1 MFTSAPFRSVS
12 QTSQVITHIGR
23 TQIQALLDKEHA
35 QTLLYIDTPGD
46 FIIERSL
53 FKIRMM
59 NSNRNVLRPTHN
71 RLPLTDVSSDKTF
84 INTNKTKLCTNFSL
98 HQQENVIPIS
108 SRPILTA
115 ARSIKKHLIQIND
128 DNRMHISPMVTTISK
143 ANIVVLPKQTVFEE
157 KTREQLE
164 QELYELPDYRQSIF
178 EHLKSVEH
186 MYAPKMNF
194 MEYQSDINS
203 AMRTILVDWLI
214 EVADEYKLNDET
226 LFLCVQYVDR
236 FLSTVNVTRSKLQ
249 LVGTTCMYV
258 ASKYEEMYPP
268 ALDEFSFITDNTYE
282 TKHILR
288 MEQIVMKMLNFSL
301 SGPTCYTFIQYYL
314 TFFKPTISTKVGDDD
329 YKCLMILTSYLCTL
343 SLLQDRPFSSYRSSM
358 IAASC
363 ILYANRLLKTDAVWT
378 NRHIQ
383 ITSYTQ
389 RDLNDCVFA
398 IGELYMKTFHQ
409 DQTTL
414 SILRRY
420 LKNKKDNEHYE
431 RRVKEIIHVSLSKIG
446 NEGDNDEII
455 DLTFDDIDEENMSM
469 EYHR

>member
-1 MFTSAPFRSVS
+1 MIKKKNS
-12 QTSQVITHIGR
+12 
-23 TQIQALLDKEHA
+23 
-35 QTLLYIDTPGD
+35 
-46 FIIERSL
+46 SL
-53 FKIRMM
+53 FKIRIM

-71 RLPLTDVSSDKTF
+71 RLPLKDVSSDK
-84 INTNKTKLCTNFSL
+84 ILITNKTKLCTNTSL
-98 HQQENVIPIS
+98 QQQENVIPIT
-108 SRPILTA
+108 SRQILTA
-115 ARSIKKHLIQIND
+115 TRSIKKYLKENDND
-128 DNRMHISPMVTTISK
+128 DNRMHISPMVTTIHK
-143 ANIVVLPKQTVFEE
+143 ANIVVLSKQTIFEE
-157 KTREQLE
+157 NKTREQLE
-164 QELYELPDYRQSIF
+164 QDLFVLPDYRLSIF

-186 MYAPKMNF
+186 IYAPKVNF

-203 AMRTILVDWLI
+203 AMRTILIDWLI

-288 MEQIVMKMLNFSL
+288 MEQIIMKMLNFSL

-314 TFFKPTISTKVGDDD
+314 TYFKPTISTDDND
-329 YKCLMILTSYLCTL
+329 NEYKCLIMLTNYLCTL

-363 ILYANRLLKTDAVWT
+363 LLYANRLLNNDVIWT

-383 ITSYTQ
+383 ITSYNQ
-389 RDLNDCVFA
+389 YDLNECILA
-398 IGELYMKTFHQ
+398 IDELFRKTFHQ
-409 DQTTL
+409 DETTL
-414 SILRRY
+414 SLLRRY
-420 LKNKKDNEHYE
+420 LKNKKENEIYQ
-431 RRVKEIIHVSLSKIG
+431 RRVKEIIHESLSKID
-446 NEGDNDEII
+446 NEDENDELI
-455 DLTFDDIDEENMSM
+455 DLTFDDINEENMSM
-469 EYHR
+469 EHYR